1 MKTLVYIT
9 IVYPSKLNVKNSSSK
24 VTSHGYLGE
33 SHTSLYYK
41 QIYGGTAARALAVAL
56 TVARYSFQIF

>member
-1 MKTLVYIT
+1 MQTLVYIT

-33 SHTSLYYK
+33 SHK